1 MQGSVIMVLSEHELV
16 VHVVCKVLSCHDV
29 GRMKVFLGAA
39 AAGIEAIV
47 IILIKQLQAD
57 K

>member
-1 MQGSVIMVLSEHELV
+1 MVLSEHELV

-29 GRMKVFLGAA
+29 GRMKVSLGAA
-39 AAGIEAIV
+39 ATGIEAIV